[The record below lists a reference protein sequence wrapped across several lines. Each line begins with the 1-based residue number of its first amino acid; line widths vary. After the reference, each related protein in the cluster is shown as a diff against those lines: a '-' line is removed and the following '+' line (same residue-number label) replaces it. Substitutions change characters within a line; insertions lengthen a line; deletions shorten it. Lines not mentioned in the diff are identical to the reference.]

1 MAPALPPSTT
11 RYSIV
16 IDAGSSGSRLQIY
29 SWEDPEAERESVVED
44 VRRKAQLRGSYAKGG
59 KGGTG
64 KGKGKGKGKGRE
76 GGEEEVEREVEVA
89 LRRLV
94 KVGKGVEGE
103 DWVKK
108 VEPGEFMIGRRPVPL
123 YIKTN
128 YSGSA
133 QPQIH
138 WTNR

>member
-1 MAPALPPSTT
+1 MPPSSSSPSTT

-29 SWEDPEAERESVVED
+29 SWKDPEAERESVVAD
-44 VRRKAQLRGSYAKGG
+44 VIRRNQLKAGYDG
-59 KGGTG
+59 KGG
-64 KGKGKGKGKGRE
+64 KGKGKEKEMDLNK
-76 GGEEEVEREVEVA
+76 EVEVA

-108 VEPGEFMIGRRPVPL
+108 VEPGKCERL
-123 YIKTN
+123 
-128 YSGSA
+128 
-133 QPQIH
+133 
-138 WTNR
+138 